1 MGYIIVNILPCHVR
15 HEAAVTPA
23 SFFVLRSWPHYFDGG
38 QGAELAKELHQL
50 LFRQL
55 GAEVAQVD
63 VGGGGVPA
71 DVVAPVPGLA

>member
-1 MGYIIVNILPCHVR
+1 MGHKIVNTVPCHVC

-23 SFFVLRSWPHYFDGG
+23 GFFVLRSWPHDFDGG
-38 QGAELAKELHQL
+38 QGAKFAKELHQL
-50 LFRQL
+50 LFGQL